1 MKWIRTATALILAG
15 ATVAAHAAPETND
28 IDRAVEVAYNCQI
41 IVNGK
46 AQTQPITAMY
56 GIKGNDV
63 VVAQLKINDTVTP
76 GMWRDSF
83 PIMNR
88 FISQDDS
95 VKTTMWTT
103 LPADANNLDKVDG
116 GKFSVAEKAG
126 ASQSIVLENCKRNTK
141 ISAKT
146 VR

>member
-1 MKWIRTATALILAG
+1 MMNLIIRSYRQS
-15 ATVAAHAAPETND
+15 H
-28 IDRAVEVAYNCQI
+28 
-41 IVNGK
+41 
-46 AQTQPITAMY
+46 
-56 GIKGNDV
+56 
-63 VVAQLKINDTVTP
+63 
-76 GMWRDSF
+76 F
-83 PIMNR
+83 MNR